1 MQVTHTFHLWYFPI
15 FLKRPGKG
23 YELKK
28 RLVKLPFLTDLFFRY
43 PLTLPFIFPL
53 ENHCTFLRN

>member
-1 MQVTHTFHLWYFPI
+1 MQGTHTIYSWYFPI
-15 FLKRPGKG
+15 FLKRQEKG

-28 RLVKLPFLTDLFFRY
+28 CLVKLPSLTDLFFHY
-43 PLTLPFIFPL
+43 PLTLPLIFPL